1 VNARELKPFVVFLA
15 LGASACAGAGSG
27 SGSGSGSA
35 HVVAADAETQREV
48 ARVLDDFHDAAA
60 HADEARYFGHFAPG
74 GVFLGTDAT
83 ERWDVAAFRAY
94 AHPHF
99 AKGKG
104 WTYRAVARHVV
115 ATSSGSVAW
124 FDELLE
130 SRLGPCRGTGVLL
143 RAGATFLIAQYNL
156 TLTIPNE
163 RVDDL
168 KRMLAPPAPPGD
180 PATP

>member
-1 VNARELKPFVVFLA
+1 MKRFGRALASLVPAAALGLSACGGAPPPTSVAPRIVLTDAATAREA
-15 LGASACAGAGSG
+15 
-27 SGSGSGSA
+27 
-35 HVVAADAETQREV
+35 

-60 HADEARYFGHFAPG
+60 HADEERYFGHFAPG
-74 GVFLGTDAT
+74 GVFLGTDAS

-104 WTYRAVARHVV
+104 WTYRAVARHIVV
-115 ATSSGSVAW
+115 ESSGNVAW

-130 SRLGPCRGTGVLL
+130 SRLGPCRGSGVLL
-143 RAGATFLIAQYNL
+143 RSGATYQIAQYNL

-168 KRMLAPPAPPGD
+168 KHMLATPPSAP
-180 PATP
+180 

>member
-1 VNARELKPFVVFLA
+1 MNLASLAAASVALVGSLA
-15 LGASACAGAGSG
+15 LGSSGCAGAPSP
-27 SGSGSGSA
+27 A
-35 HVVAADAETQREV
+35 RIVVTDAETERE
-48 ARVLDDFHDAAA
+48 ATRVLDDFHDAAA
-60 HADEARYFGHFAPG
+60 HADEERYFGHFAPG

-104 WTYRAVARHVV
+104 WTYRAVARHIVV
-115 ATSSGSVAW
+115 ESSGNVAW

-130 SRLGPCRGTGVLL
+130 SRLGPCRGSGVLL
-143 RAGATFLIAQYNL
+143 RSGATFQIAQYNL

-168 KRMLAPPAPPGD
+168 KRMLATPAPA
-180 PATP
+180 PAP